1 MNHRLLLM
9 FSGLLMMFALFGAV
23 MMLGGLV
30 NDAESWTGNSI
41 LSGIFTILA
50 LVVFRIAMSVRKK
63 NHVRINAEIDRQMS
77 ELGYVEAA
85 LIADRLKMTV
95 DETRDMLDMAGRHRR
110 WRRDEMP
117 EYNARYFPTES

>member
-1 MNHRLLLM
+1 M